1 MYRRRAPLVLFALVT
16 LAACSQV
23 ESGTPAG
30 ESGAP
35 PEVVAAARDWPLPG
49 RDYRNSRAS
58 FDTAIDS
65 SNVARLA
72 PAWKVDLPG
81 TGGYG
86 NAATTPLILGD
97 TVYLEDL
104 TSVVRA
110 IDLATGA
117 VRWQTAPGGA
127 TIGPNGVAVGW
138 GKVFASKGMERIE
151 ALDAATGATLW
162 EKSIVRTTTDGIDIQ
177 PQVWDDRVYAS
188 TVPVSLDGIYVGGDA
203 GVLHALDQATGAI
216 DWTFDTVDSPDIWG
230 NPQVNSGGGAWF
242 PPSIDTRSGRMFWG
256 IANPS
261 PFPGTAQYPNG
272 TSRPGPNLYTECTV
286 SIDAKS
292 GALQWYQQAIE
303 HDIFDHDLIHTMI
316 VDAKIGGR
324 MQTIVVG
331 TGKLG
336 RVLGYDRE
344 SGAVLWDTAV
354 GKHVNDDLTSLTG
367 PTVVLPGTFG
377 GVITPPAH
385 ADGVVYVAVINAPST
400 YYPNRPGYFGSD
412 IGTMNGEMVALDA
425 ATGAILWDVEVPGD
439 PFGGATVVNDLVLTG
454 TFQGEILALDR
465 RTGATAW
472 KWTAPGGINGWPA
485 VAGDTLVGPIGL
497 SNPAQLL
504 ALRLS

>member
-1 MYRRRAPLVLFALVT
+1 M
-16 LAACSQV
+16 
-23 ESGTPAG
+23 
-30 ESGAP
+30 
-35 PEVVAAARDWPLPG
+35 
-49 RDYRNSRAS
+49 
-58 FDTAIDS
+58 
-65 SNVARLA
+65 
-72 PAWKVDLPG
+72 
-81 TGGYG
+81 
-86 NAATTPLILGD
+86 
-97 TVYLEDL
+97 
-104 TSVVRA
+104 
-110 IDLATGA
+110 
-117 VRWQTAPGGA
+117 
-127 TIGPNGVAVGW
+127 
-138 GKVFASKGMERIE
+138 
-151 ALDAATGATLW
+151 
-162 EKSIVRTTTDGIDIQ
+162 
-177 PQVWDDRVYAS
+177 
-188 TVPVSLDGIYVGGDA
+188 SLDGIYVGGDA

-377 GVITPPAH
+377 GVITPPS
-385 ADGVVYVAVINAPST
+385 N
-400 YYPNRPGYFGSD
+400 
-412 IGTMNGEMVALDA
+412 
-425 ATGAILWDVEVPGD
+425 
-439 PFGGATVVNDLVLTG
+439 LV
-454 TFQGEILALDR
+454 
-465 RTGATAW
+465 
-472 KWTAPGGINGWPA
+472 
-485 VAGDTLVGPIGL
+485 
-497 SNPAQLL
+497 
-504 ALRLS
+504 